1 MKVLMVNKFFYI
13 KGGSETYYFALR
25 RLLESHGHQVVDFS
39 MEDARNF
46 DSPTSRFFVA
56 HTDYANAGSPA
67 GKFRAAANIVYSFEA
82 KRKFEALVREEQ
94 PDLVHLHLFQH
105 QISPSIL
112 QVIKKYN
119 LPTVYTAHDLKMVC
133 LNYKMM
139 HHGRICE
146 DCKGG
151 SLLPCLKNRCVKESL
166 LKSAVNVCEGILHRL
181 LRSYDAIDAIITP
194 SAFYKR
200 KFQAFGVPGERI
212 VHIPN
217 FLDAKTPEAAKRPEL
232 GRYFLYLG
240 RLSEEK
246 GVMTLIRA
254 VQGTNLRLLIA
265 GTGPLQEAIAQ
276 YLAAH
281 PSLNVTLLGFK
292 SGQELTDLI
301 YNARAV
307 VLPSEWYENGP
318 YSAIE
323 ALQLSRP
330 LLCAD
335 IGGLPELIA
344 GNGFLFPAGDADTLR
359 QRLLDMD
366 CLDDGAYKAMERAS
380 RALFDSVY
388 TQEPHYAALMQVY
401 ARAAAAHQHNPSF

>member
-25 RLLESHGHQVVDFS
+25 RLLERHGHQVVDFS

-67 GKFRAAANIVYSFEA
+67 GKLRAAANIIYSLEA
-82 KRKFEALVREEQ
+82 KHEFEALVQEEK

-119 LPTVYTAHDLKMVC
+119 LPAVYTAHDLKMVC

-146 DCKGG
+146 DCRGG
-151 SLLPCLKNRCVKESL
+151 SLLPCLKNRCVKDSL
-166 LKSAVNVCEGILHRL
+166 AKSAVNVCEGALHRL

-194 SAFYKR
+194 SAFYKQ
-200 KFQAFGVPGERI
+200 KFEAFGVAGERI
-212 VHIPN
+212 THIPN
-217 FLDAKTPEAAKRPEL
+217 FLSAETPEVKKQKDF

-246 GVMTLIRA
+246 GVMTLISA
-254 VQGTNLRLLIA
+254 VSSTDLRLLVA
-265 GTGPLQEAIAQ
+265 GTGPMQEEIAQ
-276 YLAAH
+276 RLAQN
-281 PSLNVTLLGFK
+281 PSPNITLLGFK
-292 SGQELTDLI
+292 RGQELADLVAG
-301 YNARAV
+301 ARAV

-323 ALQLSRP
+323 ALQLGRP
-330 LLCAD
+330 LVCAD
-335 IGGLPELIA
+335 IGGLPELIC
-344 GNGFLFPAGDADTLR
+344 GNGFLFPAGDAGALR

-366 CLDDGAYKAMERAS
+366 CMDDTAYAAMERAS
-380 RALFDSVY
+380 RALFDAVY
-388 TQEPHYAALMQVY
+388 TEKPHYNALMRVYDAALC
-401 ARAAAAHQHNPSF
+401 AHRHAHSS